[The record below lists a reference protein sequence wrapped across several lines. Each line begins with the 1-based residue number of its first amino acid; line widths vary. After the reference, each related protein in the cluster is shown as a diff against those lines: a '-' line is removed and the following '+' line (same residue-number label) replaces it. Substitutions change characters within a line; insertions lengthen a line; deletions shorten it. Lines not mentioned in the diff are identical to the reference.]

1 MVKDV
6 AQQQNNPFSLPLAPS
21 TQTLAMRVYCTHQV
35 IALYDICNNFD
46 TLSLNSETFQKCKT
60 VFLKYK
66 AKVDAAMNDETI
78 DEASLDTAIKADTL
92 FRSWKLF
99 DDTGHL
105 NDNILLEKMQKMY
118 AERRDKEI
126 SALTQKMETDPL
138 FEKDFGLLLQ
148 QSGIKDW
155 ENFKTNTKRGQANK
169 LREKLASDYALIQI
183 SDPNLPLIKM
193 LSSSI
198 NSQIEA
204 LPYTV
209 CWLKEDPKTNHEL
222 RDIFDARNI
231 DEANPRQK
239 FLMFMGKL
247 LTIGQDLTNNN
258 KIAPKDISAKHSHYK
273 SYYDDIRMVCGNPD
287 LSDAD
292 ISKVAALAYANAV
305 EGCWKHKQKCN
316 PDPLAKKELYVH
328 NVNRWIADMVKG
340 RNNIASLAFL
350 TGKEAERYKTSTD
363 KMWKDSVAAKHITVD
378 HNTDLKYHPLFKSM
392 EDKKL
397 LHGIWN
403 LTLIIGGD
411 IHNAK
416 TDATENT
423 GGLINKCLVNEAS
436 YYKAKIS
443 KKPNSC
449 LLISPA
455 GSVSLERKE
464 PEQMQ
469 KIRSGASVQHEQ
481 PSLETDF
488 FKSLFEYDLS

>member
-21 TQTLAMRVYCTHQV
+21 AQTLATRVYCTHQV

-46 TLSLNSETFQKCKT
+46 SLSLNSETFQKCKAD
-60 VFLKYK
+60 FLKYK
-66 AKVDAAMNDETI
+66 AKVDAAMNDEMI

-99 DDTGHL
+99 DDAGQL

-118 AERRDKEI
+118 AERRDKAL
-126 SALTQKMETDPL
+126 SALTQEMEADPL
-138 FEKDFGLLLQ
+138 LKKEFDLTLNRY
-148 QSGIKDW
+148 SIKDL
-155 ENFKTNTKRGQANK
+155 EKFKANSKRGEPNK
-169 LREKLASDYALIQI
+169 LREKLADDFALLQQT
-183 SDPNLPLIKM
+183 DPNNLLVKS
-193 LSSSI
+193 LKTSVL
-198 NSQIEA
+198 QQTDK
-204 LPYTV
+204 LPYV
-209 CWLKEDPKTNHEL
+209 VYWLKEDKKTNHDL
-222 RDIFDARNI
+222 RDIFDNKNK

-273 SYYDDIRMVCGNPD
+273 SYYDDIRMACGNPD

-292 ISKVAALAYANAV
+292 ISQVAARAYANAV

-316 PDPLAKKELYVH
+316 PDPLAKKEMYVH
-328 NVNRWIADMVKG
+328 NVNRWVADMVKG

-350 TGKEAERYKTSTD
+350 TGKEAEQYKTSAD
-363 KMWKDSVAAKHITVD
+363 EMWKDSVAAKHITVD

-392 EDKKL
+392 EDKKS
-397 LHGIWN
+397 LHDIWN

-423 GGLINKCLVNEAS
+423 GGQINKCLINGVS

-443 KKPNSC
+443 KKPNNC

-469 KIRSGASVQHEQ
+469 KIRSGTSVLREQ

-488 FKSLFEYDLS
+488 FKSLFEHDLS